1 MVDRMLAALQHEPM
15 PAEQL
20 VERIGVPVE
29 EAMEALSVLELRG
42 KVRRES
48 GIYRAVADGLFC

>member
-1 MVDRMLAALQHEPM
+1 M